1 MLWSRIRRRS
11 NAHTPSETCRALSA
25 HFERE
30 KVMAVTILIK
40 RKITENNAAELD
52 SLLRRLRS
60 LTVNEKGYISGET
73 LRRVDENGESLVISS
88 WQTLD
93 AWRMWTENEERIELQ
108 NEIDLLIGR
117 PTQYEIYENV

>member
-1 MLWSRIRRRS
+1 
-11 NAHTPSETCRALSA
+11 
-25 HFERE
+25 
-30 KVMAVTILIK
+30 MAVTILIK
-40 RKITENNAAELD
+40 RKITENNAADLD

>member
-1 MLWSRIRRRS
+1 
-11 NAHTPSETCRALSA
+11 
-25 HFERE
+25 
-30 KVMAVTILIK
+30 MAVTILIK
-40 RKITENNAAELD
+40 RTITENNAAELD
-52 SLLRRLRS
+52 FLLRRLRA

-108 NEIDLLIGR
+108 NEIDRLIGK